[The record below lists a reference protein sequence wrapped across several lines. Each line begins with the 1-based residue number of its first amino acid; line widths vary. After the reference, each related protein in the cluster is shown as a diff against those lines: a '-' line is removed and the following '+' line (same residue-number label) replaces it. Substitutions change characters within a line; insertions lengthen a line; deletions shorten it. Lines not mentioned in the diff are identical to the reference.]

1 MELGLLG
8 KVAVVTGASRGIG
21 KVIAMGLA
29 EEGVKLAICA
39 RGEGEL
45 RETANEI
52 ESKTGVEV
60 FWKAVDV
67 TKPEDVKDFFKL
79 VIERFGKI
87 DILVNN
93 AGRAQPGT
101 FDELSDEDWMNDIK
115 VKLFS
120 MIRCSREVIPYM
132 KKQRWG
138 RIINVNAIIG
148 RQSLPGFMATTTNRG
163 SCLAFTKA
171 LSDELAKYNILVNSV
186 NIGFVKTPQWINI
199 HKKRGVG
206 LTFEQFMQKFV
217 DYIPLGRWGEPEE
230 VANIVVFLA
239 SEKSSYI
246 TGASIDVGGG
256 FGRYI

>member
-1 MELGLLG
+1 MELGLEG
-8 KVAVVTGASRGIG
+8 KIAVVTGASKGIG
-21 KVIAMGLA
+21 KAIAMGLA
-29 EEGVKLAICA
+29 GEGAKLAICA
-39 RGEGEL
+39 RGEDEL
-45 RETANEI
+45 KATAKEI

-60 FWKAVDV
+60 LWKATDV
-67 TKPEDVKDFFKL
+67 TKPEDVKEFFKS
-79 VIERFGKI
+79 VVERFGKV
-87 DILVNN
+87 DILVNS

-101 FDELSDEDWMNDIK
+101 FDELNDEDWMNDIK

-120 MIRCSREVIPYM
+120 MIRCSRETIPYM

-171 LSDELAKYNILVNSV
+171 LSDELARYNILVNSV

-199 HKKRGVG
+199 HKKRGAL
-206 LTFEQFMQKFV
+206 LTFDQFMQKFT
-217 DYIPLGRWGEPEE
+217 DHIPLGRWGEPEE
-230 VANIVVFLA
+230 VANLVVFLA
-239 SEKSSYI
+239 SERSSYI

-256 FGRYI
+256 VGRYI

>member
-1 MELGLLG
+1 MELGLRG
-8 KVAVVTGASRGIG
+8 KVAVVTGASKGIG
-21 KVIAMGLA
+21 KAIAIGLA
-29 EEGVKLAICA
+29 QEGVKLAICA
-39 RGEGEL
+39 RGEDGL
-45 RETANEI
+45 KETANEI
-52 ESKTGVEV
+52 ELKTGVDV
-60 FWKAVDV
+60 FWKVADI
-67 TKPEDVKDFFKL
+67 TEHEDVKNFFEL
-79 VIERFGKI
+79 IIERFGRI

-120 MIRCSREVIPYM
+120 MIRCSREAIPCM

-138 RIINVNAIIG
+138 RIININAIIG

-199 HKKRGVG
+199 HKKRGKE
-206 LTFEQFMQKFV
+206 LTFEQFMQKFI

-230 VANIVVFLA
+230 VANVVVFLA
-239 SEKSSYI
+239 SERSSYI